1 MVLKKITVLLALA
14 LCVAVVAPAT
24 AHVPEGAVR
33 TAFQW
38 PAGLEPTLDG
48 DLSEWSI
55 VPEDYLISFAEHTEF
70 NGEKPADF
78 GDLNFRSIVGW
89 SESTN
94 SLYFMMERFDDFYDR
109 DAQGGVA
116 GGDDS
121 WEMHVDGDHS
131 GDQMRFGTAD
141 IENEE
146 ERALAQG
153 RWSQSYH
160 TRFPNL
166 GPDGQE
172 SWSWFWMTQAQW
184 HDELPY
190 ADHGFRLDGEIG
202 GGEAT
207 AFIEVRRQAWD
218 DFLFN
223 DPEGSVIHDYNEG
236 DITGLG
242 WAVFDSDVAGAD
254 GGVGQDAEHS
264 GQWSLSGATDVWKT
278 TASATDFLLAP
289 VDPRVDFSAIESA
302 VEENSWGRIKS
313 AFVQ

>member
-1 MVLKKITVLLALA
+1 M
-14 LCVAVVAPAT
+14 
-24 AHVPEGAVR
+24 
-33 TAFQW
+33 
-38 PAGLEPTLDG
+38 
-48 DLSEWSI
+48 
-55 VPEDYLISFAEHTEF
+55 
-70 NGEKPADF
+70 
-78 GDLNFRSIVGW
+78 
-89 SESTN
+89 
-94 SLYFMMERFDDFYDR
+94 
-109 DAQGGVA
+109 A

-242 WAVFDSDVAGAD
+242 WAVFRQRCSRCRRRSWPGCRALRPVVPFGCHRRVENHGFGHGFPAG
-254 GGVGQDAEHS
+254 
-264 GQWSLSGATDVWKT
+264 T
-278 TASATDFLLAP
+278 
-289 VDPRVDFSAIESA
+289 R
-302 VEENSWGRIKS
+302 
-313 AFVQ
+313 